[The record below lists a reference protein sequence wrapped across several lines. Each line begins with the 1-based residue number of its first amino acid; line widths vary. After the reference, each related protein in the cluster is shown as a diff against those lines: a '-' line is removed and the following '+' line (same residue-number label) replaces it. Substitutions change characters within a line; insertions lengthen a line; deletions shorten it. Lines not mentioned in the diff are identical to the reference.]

1 MYLVKKV
8 ASSIYISVHPDN
20 PQPRLLQQVV
30 DILNKGG
37 VIAYP
42 TESGYALGCL
52 LDNKEGSDRIR
63 QIRRLDDK
71 HELTLMCRDLSNL
84 SEYAKV
90 GNTQF
95 RYLKNHLPGPYTFIL
110 PASREVPKRLQAPKR
125 KTIGLRVT
133 PNVVTNALLAYF
145 DKPLLTATLIQPGES
160 QPMTDGWS
168 IQEEFSHCLDAVLDG
183 GFSGYEP
190 TTIIDFTEDEPQLIR
205 QGQGEFIE

>member
-1 MYLVKKV
+1 M
-8 ASSIYISVHPDN
+8 ASNSVYISVHPDN
-20 PQPRLLQQVV
+20 PQARLLKQVV

-42 TESGYALGCL
+42 TESGYALGSL
-52 LDNKEGSDRIR
+52 LDNKGGSDRIR
-63 QIRRLDDK
+63 QIRHLEPN

-145 DKPLLTATLIQPGES
+145 DKPLLSASLIMPGES

-168 IQEEFSHCLDAVLDG
+168 IQEEYSHCLDAVLDG
-183 GFSGYEP
+183 GFSGFEP
-190 TTIIDFTEDEPQLIR
+190 TTIIDFTDEEPILLR
-205 QGQGEFIE
+205 QGQGEFIS

>member
-1 MYLVKKV
+1 M
-8 ASSIYISVHPDN
+8 ASSCKYISVHPDN
-20 PQPRLLQQVV
+20 PQPRLLEQVV
-30 DILNKGG
+30 EILKKGG

-52 LDNKEGSDRIR
+52 LDIKDGADRIR
-63 QIRRLDDK
+63 QIRRLDEK

-95 RYLKNHLPGPYTFIL
+95 RYLKNHLPGPYTFLL

-133 PNVVTNALLAYF
+133 PNVVTNALLSYF

-160 QPMTDGWS
+160 SPMTDGWT
-168 IQEEFSHCLDAVLDG
+168 IQEEYGHCLDAVLDG

-190 TTIIDFTEDEPQLIR
+190 TTIIDFTEEEPVLVR
-205 QGQGEFIE
+205 QGQGEFFA

>member
-1 MYLVKKV
+1 V
-8 ASSIYISVHPDN
+8 AKSCAYINVHPDN
-20 PQPRLLQQVV
+20 PQGRLLEQVV
-30 DILNKGG
+30 EVLNKDG

-52 LDNKEGSDRIR
+52 LDNKTGADRIR
-63 QIRRLDDK
+63 QIRRLEPK

-95 RYLKNHLPGPYTFIL
+95 RYLKNHLPGAYTFIL

-133 PNVVTNALLAYF
+133 PNTVTNALLSYF
-145 DKPLLTATLIQPGES
+145 DKPLLTATLILPGED

-168 IQEEFSHCLDAVLDG
+168 IQEELGHTLDAVLDG

-190 TTIIDFTEDEPQLIR
+190 TTIIDFTDDEPVLVR
-205 QGQGEFIE
+205 QGQGVFND

>member
-1 MYLVKKV
+1 V
-8 ASSIYISVHPDN
+8 ASNCKYISVHPDN
-20 PQPRLLQQVV
+20 PQIRLLEQAV
-30 DILNKGG
+30 DILRKGG

-52 LDNKEGSDRIR
+52 LDIKDGADRIR
-63 QIRRLDDK
+63 QIRQLDEK

-95 RYLKNHLPGPYTFIL
+95 RYLKSHLPGPYTFIL

-133 PNVVTNALLAYF
+133 PNIVTNTLLSYF
-145 DKPLLTATLIQPGES
+145 DKPLLTATLIQQGES
-160 QPMTDGWS
+160 QPMTDGWT
-168 IQEEFSHCLDAVLDG
+168 IQEEYSHCLDAVLDG
-183 GFSGYEP
+183 GFSGFEP
-190 TTIIDFTEDEPQLIR
+190 TTIIDFTEEEPVLVR

>member
-1 MYLVKKV
+1 M
-8 ASSIYISVHPDN
+8 ASSCKYISVHPDN
-20 PQPRLLQQVV
+20 PQPRMLEQVV
-30 DILNKGG
+30 EILKKGG

-52 LDNKEGSDRIR
+52 LDIKDGADRIR

-95 RYLKNHLPGPYTFIL
+95 RYLKNHLPGPYTFLL

-133 PNVVTNALLAYF
+133 PNVVTNALLSYF

-160 QPMTDGWS
+160 SPMTDGWT
-168 IQEEFSHCLDAVLDG
+168 IQEEYGHCLDAVLDG
-183 GFSGYEP
+183 GFSGFEP
-190 TTIIDFTEDEPQLIR
+190 TTIIDFTEEEPVLVR
-205 QGQGEFIE
+205 QGQGEFFA